1 MAATFFY
8 ATKTEV
14 ERYEK
19 KKKNIPAHV
28 YYHLYKIKTLNGIG
42 FDKRK
47 HDLVLFIDRFF
58 FVVVAFVKSFSMVVM
73 LAY

>member
-1 MAATFFY
+1 MPLKPRLKDMEKNNK
-8 ATKTEV
+8 KT
-14 ERYEK
+14 YQ
-19 KKKNIPAHV
+19 HMF
-28 YYHLYKIKTLNGIG
+28 KTLNEIG

-47 HDLVLFIDRFF
+47 HDLVLVIDRFF

>member
-1 MAATFFY
+1 MF
-8 ATKTEV
+8 
-14 ERYEK
+14 
-19 KKKNIPAHV
+19 
-28 YYHLYKIKTLNGIG
+28 KTLNEIG

-47 HDLVLFIDRFF
+47 HDLVLVIDRIF